1 VTAVVGLVLLL
12 LFVAGVLFFARRA
25 NELFLLRARGG
36 RFELVRG
43 RLPHAML
50 SDLDD
55 VASRARL
62 DAVEVRAFVEGG
74 MPRVQVS
81 GPGADG
87 VEQSL
92 RNVVGRFQL
101 TQIRSGTRRA

>member
-1 VTAVVGLVLLL
+1 MVGLVVLL

-36 RFELVRG
+36 SFEVVRG

-55 VASRARL
+55 VASRAKL
-62 DAVEVRAFVEGG
+62 DGVEVRAFVEGG
-74 MPRVQVS
+74 TPRVQVH
-81 GPGADG
+81 GPGADA

-92 RNVVGRFQL
+92 RNVVGRFHL